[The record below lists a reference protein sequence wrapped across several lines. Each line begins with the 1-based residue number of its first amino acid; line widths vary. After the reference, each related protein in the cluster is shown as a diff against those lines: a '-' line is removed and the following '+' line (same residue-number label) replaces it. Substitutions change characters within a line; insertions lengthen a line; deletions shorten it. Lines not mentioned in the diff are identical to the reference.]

1 MRSNS
6 RKDSLLEV
14 PLRQQPF
21 QAPRPRHWR
30 TIHDNSRRRTSNSS
44 NRPIRA
50 RCACL
55 TWIGD
60 LAKDGPWY
68 IISIDRFKKQHGA
81 EREAIRRA
89 GHTVFILDAQWSK
102 HEFWLQAARLVR
114 WWPQIVAYSALVS
127 GGAYRVPWQHSP
139 TAKLQAIGF

>member
-1 MRSNS
+1 
-6 RKDSLLEV
+6 
-14 PLRQQPF
+14 
-21 QAPRPRHWR
+21 
-30 TIHDNSRRRTSNSS
+30 
-44 NRPIRA
+44 
-50 RCACL
+50 
-55 TWIGD
+55 
-60 LAKDGPWY
+60 LAEDGPWY

-102 HEFWLQAARLVR
+102 HEFWLQGARLVR